1 MNIQIWKAQR
11 RLHLTDGERV
21 LLTCRIGLG
30 SQPQGPKCAQGD
42 GRTPEGRYF
51 ICLIKENGKYG
62 RSLGIS
68 YPGPAD
74 AQAAFREGRIDRRTL
89 DNICAAHNE
98 NRRPPWGSPM
108 GGEVYIH
115 EGGSGSDW
123 TQGCIALDEQD
134 MDVLFLHHAQ
144 VDEVLILP

>member
-1 MNIQIWKAQR
+1 MKIVIHKKERTLA
-11 RLHLTDGERV
+11 LTDGGAPV
-21 LLTCRIGLG
+21 FACRIALG
-30 SQPQGPKCAQGD
+30 RAPEGPKQREGD
-42 GRTPEGRYF
+42 GRTPEGSYF
-51 ICLIKENGKYG
+51 ICLVKEAGKYG

-115 EGGSGSDW
+115 EGGSSSDW
-123 TQGCIALDEQD
+123 TQGCIALDEKD
-134 MDVLFLHHAQ
+134 MDALFLHHAQ

>member
-1 MNIQIWKAQR
+1 MKLIVEKAAR
-11 RLHLTDGERV
+11 CLRVMDGENEICFCRV
-21 LLTCRIGLG
+21 ALG
-30 SQPQGPKCAQGD
+30 RNPSGPKTCEGD
-42 GRTPEGRYF
+42 GRTPEGSYF
-51 ICLIKENGKYG
+51 ICLVKEAGKYG

-108 GGEVYIH
+108 GGEIYIH
-115 EGGSGSDW
+115 EGGSSSDW

-134 MDVLFLHHAQ
+134 MDALFLHHAQ